1 MNYVN
6 NKNKIYKVV
15 FSLIGF
21 ILMLS
26 GVSYAYFVSK
36 VNNNESA
43 STIAG
48 EAANLELEF
57 KEGSNQING
66 EDIFPGWSDTK
77 TFTVKNNSSI
87 TLAYK
92 FKIYNLTNNIV
103 TKSIYYELTGNQ
115 GENIPKQLLGTTNR
129 DISGSIII
137 GPHMTHSYT
146 LTV

>member
-6 NKNKIYKVV
+6 NKNKIYKVF

-21 ILMLS
+21 VLVLG

-66 EDIFPGWSDTK
+66 NGIFPGWSAT
-77 TFTVKNNSSI
+77 I
-87 TLAYK
+87 
-92 FKIYNLTNNIV
+92 
-103 TKSIYYELTGNQ
+103 
-115 GENIPKQLLGTTNR
+115 
-129 DISGSIII
+129 
-137 GPHMTHSYT
+137 
-146 LTV
+146 

>member
-1 MNYVN
+1 MNYIN

-48 EAANLELEF
+48 ESDNLEL
-57 KEGSNQING
+57 
-66 EDIFPGWSDTK
+66 
-77 TFTVKNNSSI
+77 
-87 TLAYK
+87 
-92 FKIYNLTNNIV
+92 
-103 TKSIYYELTGNQ
+103 
-115 GENIPKQLLGTTNR
+115 
-129 DISGSIII
+129 
-137 GPHMTHSYT
+137 
-146 LTV
+146 